1 MNAHENAVL
10 KMSYDLEF
18 ETNKCQKL
26 PCLFTGVRWT
36 LSYDLIMY
44 CKLHGSGTFI
54 NSCVRDKI

>member
-1 MNAHENAVL
+1 MP
-10 KMSYDLEF
+10 
-18 ETNKCQKL
+18 ETAMLVYWSK
-26 PCLFTGVRWT
+26 WT